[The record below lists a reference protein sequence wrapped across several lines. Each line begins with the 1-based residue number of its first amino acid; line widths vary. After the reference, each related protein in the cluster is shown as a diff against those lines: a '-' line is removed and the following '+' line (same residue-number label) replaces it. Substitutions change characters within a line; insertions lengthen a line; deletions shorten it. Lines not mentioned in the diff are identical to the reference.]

1 MMQENVFKL
10 DKLILK
16 HNGEKKSSY
25 LKEYID
31 FQEQI
36 DRYHS
41 IPLYIGIFIILVL
54 TLATNKR

>member
-41 IPLYIGIFIILVL
+41 IIY
-54 TLATNKR
+54 